1 MPNDP
6 RSELQATANDPPQP
20 RRRYEAPRLE
30 RKRSVARV
38 TLASHGGGQTT
49 TTVAFSSRHHP

>member
-6 RSELQATANDPPQP
+6 TTDVPVTPSTEQ
-20 RRRYEAPRLE
+20 RRRYEPPRLE

-38 TLASHGGGQTT
+38 TLASSGGGQTT
-49 TTVAFSSRHHP
+49 STVAFARRHHP